1 MLSWL
6 VEFALCWCSRGI
18 FSFPLFPK
26 DAPAS
31 AIPAHLELTDQ
42 SGGVPGETAAKPM
55 QRCPRMLT
63 EGSQASHPRTH
74 GALASGSPR
83 KQPGQQDG
91 SSPAKTVGRFSVVST
106 QDEWT
111 LASPHSLRYSAPPD
125 VYLEEGPHSPDVKLA
140 LRRVQ
145 TASSIEVCPGEP
157 VSSDSGDECPR
168 RRRPVLKHGS
178 LPGSGGSVASDLV
191 KKATAFLHRSSRAG
205 SPGPET
211 PSRMGVKVPTIS
223 VTSFHS
229 QSSYISSDNDSEI
242 EDADIRKELQSLREK

>member
-1 MLSWL
+1 M
-6 VEFALCWCSRGI
+6 FTCSP
-18 FSFPLFPK
+18 SLPLFSK
-26 DAPAS
+26 GAPAS
-31 AIPAHLELTDQ
+31 TIPARPELTDH
-42 SGGVPGETAAKPM
+42 SGGVPREASAEPV

-63 EGSQASHPRTH
+63 KGSQASRPQTH
-74 GALASGSPR
+74 STLASGSPR
-83 KQPGQQDG
+83 KQPGQQDA

-157 VSSDSGDECPR
+157 VSSDSGDECPHR
-168 RRRPVLKHGS
+168 RSPVLKHGS
-178 LPGSGGSVASDLV
+178 LPRSSGSVASDFV
-191 KKATAFLHRSSRAG
+191 RKATAFLHRSSRAG

-242 EDADIRKELQSLREK
+242 EDADIRKELQRLREK

>member
-1 MLSWL
+1 M
-6 VEFALCWCSRGI
+6 E
-18 FSFPLFPK
+18 
-26 DAPAS
+26 PAERS
-31 AIPAHLELTDQ
+31 
-42 SGGVPGETAAKPM
+42 SGVPGESAQPT
-55 QRCPRMLT
+55 QSCLGTLT
-63 EGSQASHPRTH
+63 EDSQASHPQMQ
-74 GALASGSPR
+74 GAQASESPQ
-83 KQPGQQDG
+83 KCLGQQEG

-111 LASPHSLRYSAPPD
+111 LGSPHSLRYSAPPD
-125 VYLEEGPHSPDVKLA
+125 VYLEEAPHSPDVKLA
-140 LRRVQ
+140 VRRAQ
-145 TASSIEVCPGEP
+145 TASSIEVGAGEP

-168 RRRPVLKHGS
+168 RRPPVQKHAS
-178 LPGSGGSVASDLV
+178 LPSSSGSVASDLV

-211 PSRMGVKVPTIS
+211 PSRVGVKVPTIS